1 MGQNGQVVGCNL
13 NFLWVFFSS
22 RPLCCA
28 MNFATK
34 ANDSATRAR
43 VAPTSVGSPQAATV
57 RHDGSDDGRCVER
70 GARQDAVVAQDVRGI
85 NAGFVAKRQDP
96 LACEDPGRG
105 QDPGAV
111 RPREDPGG

>member
-1 MGQNGQVVGCNL
+1 MGLFFVTTVVLRDELRDEGC
-13 NFLWVFFSS
+13 F
-22 RPLCCA
+22 
-28 MNFATK
+28 
-34 ANDSATRAR
+34 DGATRAHI
-43 VAPTSVGSPQAATV
+43 APTSVGSPQAATV

-96 LACEDPGRG
+96 LACEDPRRG